1 MKMDS
6 GSGIPFWRAFLEV
19 RRYLPS
25 TPIHHRRKMKVARRT
40 AQAFASMVVLSLLM
54 SGSVFAYSTRL
65 SHISSFAAPS
75 PLADNKPSTTTTHEN
90 DQVTQTT
97 HTSENEGEHTLEFKL
112 VAVGTAAG
120 KGDAEVQIKGTD
132 VRVLIQVEQAVKG
145 ATYKVT
151 LVVSDSSTFT
161 VSSAFCTGSLGTF
174 MTSDEGQ
181 DEVKMTASVST
192 GTHFLGLVLCTGGTP
207 ALVSDPLALQ
217 ATITPRTT
225 ESETEETNE
234 VNTKEEDKQEQDEI
248 KGAEDSKEIPAVVEV
263 SNSDA
268 TITQL
273 DSKFSVSVSRPGDN
287 QLSVSIS
294 GTNVTGPR
302 VLLINVTK
310 DAGALS
316 SLGSLSVT
324 YDGNKIAEAS
334 SLSQIFSG
342 TSTSPPSFIVLVT
355 SSGAQLLVFIPH
367 FSSHLIQLMAS
378 PAPLGTFTAQAPL
391 LLAGLAAVAAVSAV
405 LYTRRKRFA
414 APAAL

>member
-1 MKMDS
+1 
-6 GSGIPFWRAFLEV
+6 
-19 RRYLPS
+19 
-25 TPIHHRRKMKVARRT
+25 MKVARRT

-54 SGSVFAYSTRL
+54 RGSVFAYSTRL

-75 PLADNKPSTTTTHEN
+75 PLADDKPSTTTTHEN

-112 VAVGTAAG
+112 VALGTAAG

-181 DEVKMTASVST
+181 DEVKMSTTVST
-192 GTHFLGLVLCTGGTP
+192 GTHFLGLVLCTAGTP
-207 ALVSDPLALQ
+207 AFITDPLTRQ
-217 ATITPRTT
+217 ATITSATT
-225 ESETEETNE
+225 TKSETETDQ

-248 KGAEDSKEIPAVVEV
+248 KGAEDSKQIPAVVSV
-263 SNSDA
+263 SASGA
-268 TITQL
+268 ALTQL

-316 SLGSLSVT
+316 NLGALSIT
-324 YDGNKIAEAS
+324 YDGNKISEAS

-342 TSTSPPSFIVLVT
+342 TSTRPPSYLVLVT
-355 SSGAQLLVFIPH
+355 SAGVQLLVFIPH
-367 FSSHLIQLMAS
+367 FSSHLIQLLTS
-378 PAPLGTFTAQAPL
+378 PTSLSAFSAEVPL
-391 LLAGLAAVAAVSAV
+391 LLAGLVAVAALSAAV
-405 LYTRRKRFA
+405 YARRKRFA
-414 APAAL
+414 TTVPL